1 MEAVFVLDWFQNFL
15 PHSEALTFL
24 NRRRGLLLLW
34 DRFTRLGLGS
44 ATRHG
49 RTPLLPGAATI
60 HPGVGQNM
68 QQLLDDLP
76 STLIALAVV
85 LGDVV
90 LHLAGRASGPF
101 DESVPIIVAVIVAG
115 RVARNG
121 KAPKPPG

>member
-1 MEAVFVLDWFQNFL
+1 
-15 PHSEALTFL
+15 
-24 NRRRGLLLLW
+24 
-34 DRFTRLGLGS
+34 
-44 ATRHG
+44 
-49 RTPLLPGAATI
+49 
-60 HPGVGQNM
+60 M

-90 LHLAGRASGPF
+90 LHLAGKASGPF

-121 KAPKPPG
+121 KTPKPPG